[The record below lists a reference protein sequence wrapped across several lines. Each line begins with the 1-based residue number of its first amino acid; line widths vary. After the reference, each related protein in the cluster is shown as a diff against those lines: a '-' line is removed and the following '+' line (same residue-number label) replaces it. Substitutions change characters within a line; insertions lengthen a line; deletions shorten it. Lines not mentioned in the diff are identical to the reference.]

1 MQAVTLWGSR
11 RWSLKAGTTGEASCW
26 GGLEEGQNSEAGR
39 GGEQPECRLGAGGGM
54 WAAAV
59 APVQG
64 STRERGA
71 GEAQGLHLE
80 ASLLPQP
87 HLGRLKD
94 RDGSA
99 GVSFLSAT

>member
-1 MQAVTLWGSR
+1 MQAVTLWGSG
-11 RWSLKAGTTGEASCW
+11 RWSLKAGTIGEAW
-26 GGLEEGQNSEAGR
+26 GR
-39 GGEQPECRLGAGGGM
+39 GRTRRLAREGSSLSVVSEGGM

-94 RDGSA
+94 RDGS
-99 GVSFLSAT
+99 GGISFLSAT

>member
-1 MQAVTLWGSR
+1 ML
-11 RWSLKAGTTGEASCW
+11 LCDAGGDPLGFWQMEPESWNHW
-26 GGLEEGQNSEAGR
+26 GGLGR
-39 GGEQPECRLGAGGGM
+39 GRTRRLAGEGSSLSVVSEGGM

-87 HLGRLKD
+87 HLSRLKD
-94 RDGSA
+94 RDGS
-99 GVSFLSAT
+99 GGISFLSAT